1 MLIRARKNKREK
13 GFSLLESLVAM
24 LVGCLVCIAAMNT
37 IPVLFKQLFQA
48 FFQYQLDREVRQV
61 LINIEKDF
69 RRIGHCSQ
77 SLSKPRCEGKAITI
91 SAKFLSH
98 QMNSCIIFAY
108 DQDLS
113 GSWVVGQEK
122 TLHSDF
128 FGFRLNN
135 NKLESNRNVTSC
147 DGTRWQ
153 SLFDPS
159 IVKVNKIN
167 FNWQPAVHM
176 LETHINLES
185 LLLPS
190 KTFNYRS
197 TVMLR
202 NMP

>member
-1 MLIRARKNKREK
+1 MLIRARENKREK

-128 FGFRLNN
+128 LDLGLTIISLN
-135 NKLESNRNVTSC
+135 LIVTS
-147 DGTRWQ
+147 Q
-153 SLFDPS
+153 
-159 IVKVNKIN
+159 
-167 FNWQPAVHM
+167 AVTE
-176 LETHINLES
+176 LVGSPYLI
-185 LLLPS
+185 LLLLKLIS
-190 KTFNYRS
+190 LILIGSQLCTC
-197 TVMLR
+197 
-202 NMP
+202 